1 MLPLRNNQRIE
12 LAMHF
17 SADLR
22 PSEKSARAVLRSIP
36 GADEMVPQT
45 YSYSPFDEY
54 ATASKEAAVVL
65 ADKEFA

>member
-1 MLPLRNNQRIE
+1 
-12 LAMHF
+12 MHF
-17 SADLR
+17 SADLW